1 MKTINLLLILLLP
14 LCLGSCAPKVITDL
28 VKSYPSR
35 VTADEVRLYGVG
47 HSVPELAEFIGN
59 VKVVDGG
66 ASTKCNYDQVVA
78 LAKQETAKKG
88 GNALALTDH
97 RKPSLLGSSCHQIA
111 GNMLW
116 IGDTVNVTGEET
128 YSVPV
133 PINSENMSHAET
145 SKSPFQHSTF
155 YANIGYA
162 FMTNKFYL
170 PKGASGHPR
179 KGMDWQVG
187 YDWVSRSGF
196 GAGLMYS
203 GYKSSYSY
211 SLVDV
216 NVGLAYIAPQ
226 FVMKQKVGRWG
237 IEEKFGIGYFKYRES
252 AKGVSESLSGFGY
265 NFLVGAEYY
274 LSDHIGI
281 GANLGYIG
289 SSLPKQDNIDY
300 KDGEHSGIFRLHLDA
315 GIRFH
320 F

>member
-1 MKTINLLLILLLP
+1 MKITNLFLILFLP
-14 LCLGSCAPKVITDL
+14 ICLGSCAPKVITHIER
-28 VKSYPSR
+28 SYSPR
-35 VTADEVRLYGVG
+35 VTAEEVLLYGVG
-47 HSVPELAEFIGN
+47 QTVPESAELIGT
-59 VKVVDGG
+59 VKVVDRG

-78 LAKQETAKKG
+78 LAKQTTSKSG

-97 RKPSLLGSSCHQIA
+97 REPSLLGSSCHQIA

-116 IGDTVNVTGEET
+116 IDDATNLE
-128 YSVPV
+128 
-133 PINSENMSHAET
+133 AEIAPLVSPSGRDNNAGV
-145 SKSPFQHSTF
+145 SKSSFHHSTI

-170 PKGASGHPR
+170 PNGASGHPR

-211 SLVDV
+211 SHVDV

>member
-35 VTADEVRLYGVG
+35 VTADEVRLYGMG

-211 SLVDV
+211 SHVDV

>member
-1 MKTINLLLILLLP
+1 MKIANLLLILLLP
-14 LCLGSCAPKVITDL
+14 VCLGSCAPKVITHIERNY
-28 VKSYPSR
+28 YPR
-35 VTADEVRLYGVG
+35 VAAEEVHLYGVG
-47 HSVPELAEFIGN
+47 QTVPESAELIGT
-59 VKVVDGG
+59 VKVVDSG

-78 LAKQETAKKG
+78 LAKQTTSKNG
-88 GNALALTDH
+88 GNVLVLTDH
-97 RKPSLLGSSCHQIA
+97 REPSLLGSSCHQIA

-116 IGDTVNVTGEET
+116 IGDTTNLESEIA
-128 YSVPV
+128 PV
-133 PINSENMSHAET
+133 VMTSGRDNNAGV
-145 SKSPFQHSTF
+145 SKSSFCYSTI

-162 FMTNKFYL
+162 FMMNKFYL
-170 PKGASGHPR
+170 PSGASGHPR

-211 SLVDV
+211 SHVDV

-289 SSLPKQDNIDY
+289 VLFLNRI
-300 KDGEHSGIFRLHLDA
+300 I
-315 GIRFH
+315 
-320 F
+320 